1 MMSRL
6 TNFFVGLAFVALSLF
21 LPHLASAALF
31 QNSNTACQA
40 IDVLC
45 DSAGAGTCA
54 GTGISESV
62 SCRNRTPGGVF
73 STGADF
79 TGDGH
84 DYDCAIARNDSNT
97 GTLNDLIVSVLMNTG
112 STALCSAPGFA
123 QFNSA
128 LDYSIKG
135 ISGVSTPLSTI
146 TTGRLN
152 STNYSDFALFG
163 GDGEFAN
170 AFSDGATG
178 FGVDG
183 TQIEPPLASLVSWVP
198 AGRTQGA
205 IASFSQTEAFGERT
219 AALLDCNGDN
229 RLDEAMVVIE
239 TTPTDHY
246 RLNVLLGS
254 TNGLQAISGAGFD
267 TGVAATGGLGLDGT
281 GAALDFA
288 NFVEASS
295 GGHNNDVAIVT
306 NQVAAT
312 SLVICANDGNCNYS
326 CSTEINL
333 ATAHAGVNP
342 RPFSVVA
349 GDFNGDNHQDI
360 AITETFI
367 AGGST
372 PGIHYYFGNGNGT
385 FAAGGLHMDYA
396 PLGVGG
402 PPPAGIPT
410 AITSGYFNN
419 DTILDVAFAYSE
431 TAVLGAR
438 VGVVLSSTSSP
449 TGIDTANPITLSFS
463 ATDQS
468 AGAVG
473 IDVGDFDGQY
483 GDDIM
488 AVATTVNTRQ
498 AYVFMN
504 EQEQVNILIGTVP
517 GNPQGCNPCSTL
529 ITDVPLEAH
538 CTIPTDPSASFEYLW
553 EIVNPETCNA
563 TITNGTTT
571 NPTFIPHSK
580 GNCVVRVTCRTHG
593 EDFHEDITFNT
604 PGELLTQGGCLA
616 NTINPNVHLDATT
629 HWSLTLPIFALVIFV
644 LKRRKNYSRIFSFLM
659 VGVLLG
665 GFFSASAH
673 ATSFSTNFFK
683 PVVDDSDYFTVYNSS
698 TNKRNHYH
706 LGFYVDYAYHPY
718 EVGNPSFDRQTGI
731 TDNLITGNFLGSFG
745 LFDWLSVGGRIP
757 IYLYNNINAPILSRP
772 SEANFNLGDLE
783 LNFKLR
789 LIDAK
794 THKYGLAFLPYMVFP
809 TANDPSSDFVGNG
822 TMAGGGKFI
831 FDFQPS
837 EKFSLAFNVGY
848 EARGNFIDISGQKI
862 DDHLTMGLGVAYN
875 VMRNKLK
882 IIGETQMETV
892 VSDFFHR
899 RTTPAEARVGVR
911 YAINRSMDINAG
923 GGLGYTNGIS
933 SPDFRVF
940 TGFTYTRRPIAK
952 VTLKEAPP
960 DEFQIGDELT
970 LQDKIYFDFDK
981 AKIRD
986 ISKPTLDKVAAL
998 LKAHPELTKLRV
1010 EGHTCNLGT
1019 DAYNLR
1025 LSQRRAN
1032 AVVDYLVSQGVD
1044 RSRLRAVGYGEAKPL
1059 VPNTDEP
1066 HREQNR
1072 RVQIFIEAKAQ

>member
-1 MMSRL
+1 MTSRF
-6 TNFFVGLAFVALSLF
+6 TRILSGSF
-21 LPHLASAALF
+21 LILSSFLWAHSASATLF
-31 QNSNTACQA
+31 QNSNIACQE
-40 IDVLC
+40 IPVLC
-45 DSAGAGTCA
+45 TSAGAGNCL
-54 GTGISESV
+54 GSGMSSSI
-62 SCRNRTPGGVF
+62 SCRNKRTLTSFFTP
-73 STGADF
+73 TDF
-79 TGDGH
+79 TGDG
-84 DYDCAIARNDSNT
+84 DTDCAIARDDSNN
-97 GTLNDLIVSVLMNTG
+97 GTADDLIVGVLVNTG
-112 STALCSAPGFA
+112 STALCSAPGFS
-123 QFNSA
+123 QFNDP

-135 ISGVSTPLSTI
+135 ISGNASPLATI
-146 TTGRLN
+146 TTGFLDGGD
-152 STNYSDFALFG
+152 SISDFALFG
-163 GDGEFAN
+163 GDDDLAN
-170 AFSDGATG
+170 VFSAGGATPFGPDG
-178 FGVDG
+178 FDI
-183 TQIEPPLASLVSWVP
+183 TPDSLVSWRP
-198 AGRTQGA
+198 AGRTQNA
-205 IASFSQTEAFGERT
+205 IASFSQTGPAGERSAT
-219 AALLDCNGDN
+219 LLDCNGDN

-254 TNGLQAISGAGFD
+254 TSGLQAISGAGFD
-267 TGVAATGGLGLDGT
+267 TGVSATGGIIADT

-288 NFVEASS
+288 TFIEGGS
-295 GGHNNDVAIVT
+295 GHANDIAIVT
-306 NQVAAT
+306 NQAGGS
-312 SLVICANDGNCNYS
+312 SLVICANNGSCGYS
-326 CSTEINL
+326 CSTAANL
-333 ATAHAGVNP
+333 ATAHSGANP
-342 RPFSVVA
+342 QPFSVVA
-349 GDFNGDNHQDI
+349 GDFNGDNHQDV
-360 AITETFI
+360 ALTESFL
-367 AGGST
+367 GGGAT
-372 PGIHYYFGNGNGT
+372 PGIHYYFGDGT
-385 FAAGGLHMDYA
+385 GLFPTNVHMNFDPGTGFPY
-396 PLGVGG
+396 
-402 PPPAGIPT
+402 
-410 AITSGYFNN
+410 AITSGFFNN
-419 DTILDVAFAYSE
+419 DSVIDTAFTYLDSPTGSV
-431 TAVLGAR
+431 
-438 VGVVLSSTSSP
+438 VGVVLSSSSAPNGVDTATPLTLTLNSGATSQLA
-449 TGIDTANPITLSFS
+449 TGIA
-463 ATDQS
+463 
-468 AGAVG
+468 
-473 IDVGDFDGQY
+473 VGDFDGQY
-483 GDDIM
+483 GEDI
-488 AVATTVNTRQ
+488 VATATTTNDRW

-504 EQEQVNILIGTVP
+504 ETESVNITIGNVP
-517 GNPQGCNPCSTL
+517 GNQDGCNPCSTL
-529 ITDVPLEAH
+529 ITDVPLDAI
-538 CTIPTDPSASFEYLW
+538 CTIPTDPSASFEYFW
-553 EIVNPETCNA
+553 EILNPETCNA
-563 TITNGTTT
+563 TIINGTTRT
-571 NPTFIPHSK
+571 PTFIPHSK

-616 NTINPNVHLDATT
+616 NTINPNIPLNGAN
-629 HWSLTLPIFALVIFV
+629 HWILTLPLFALITFALRRRKSFTKVLSVLIFA
-644 LKRRKNYSRIFSFLM
+644 FL
-659 VGVLLG
+659 LSSLT
-665 GFFSASAH
+665 FNSAH
-673 ATSFSTNFFK
+673 ATSFSTNFFH
-683 PVVDDSDYFTVYNSS
+683 PVVDDSDYFTVYSSS
-698 TNKRNHYH
+698 THKRNHFH
-706 LGFYVDYAYHPY
+706 LGFFLDYAYHPY
-718 EVGNPSFDRQTGI
+718 EVGNPSYDRQTGI
-731 TDNLITGNFLGSFG
+731 TDHLLSGNVLGSFG
-745 LFDWLSVGGRIP
+745 LFDWLSVGGRLP
-757 IYLYNNINAPILSRP
+757 VYFYNNINAPILSRP
-772 SEANFNLGDLE
+772 DETNFNLGDLE

-794 THKYGLAFLPYMVFP
+794 THKYGLSFLPYIVLP

-822 TMAGGGKFI
+822 TAAGGGKFI

-848 EARGNFIDISGQKI
+848 EARGKFVDVSGQTI
-862 DDHLTMGLGVAYN
+862 NDHLSMGLGVAYN

-1044 RSRLRAVGYGEAKPL
+1044 RSRLRAVGYGETKPL